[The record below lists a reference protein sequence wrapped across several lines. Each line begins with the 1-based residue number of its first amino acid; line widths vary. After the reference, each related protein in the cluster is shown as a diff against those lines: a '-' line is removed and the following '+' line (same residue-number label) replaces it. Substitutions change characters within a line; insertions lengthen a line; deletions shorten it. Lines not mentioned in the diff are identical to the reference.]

1 MNLKVVQRQSRLV
14 LVFVLVLFFLL
25 SQLVTKLNVLVREMT
40 HQHPEVF
47 RRWGKFLS
55 HFSFYSLRISF
66 HCSQCCRLL
75 MLAAC
80 FSLYCPIISSIL
92 WMANRQT
99 LTKCVAL
106 ALCHNLQ
113 CVHVGS
119 WCVFFSFFLLACL
132 CHWVCPWVFR
142 GFQPCQI
149 GQLVC
154 TVQIRCTAGI
164 NGEVP
169 NSMLLIS

>member
-1 MNLKVVQRQSRLV
+1 M
-14 LVFVLVLFFLL
+14 
-25 SQLVTKLNVLVREMT
+25 REMT
-40 HQHPEVF
+40 HQQPEVL
-47 RRWGKFLS
+47 RRWGKFLF

-66 HCSQCCRLL
+66 HCSRCCRLL

-80 FSLYCPIISSIL
+80 FSLHCPIISSL
-92 WMANRQT
+92 LLMANRQT
-99 LTKCVAL
+99 LTKCVVL

-119 WCVFFSFFLLACL
+119 WWVFFFFLWACL
-132 CHWVCPWVFR
+132 CPWVCPWVFR
-142 GFQPCQI
+142 GFEPCQI

-164 NGEVP
+164 DGEVP
-169 NSMLLIS
+169 NCMLLISSMRCDHIGRNCSSL